1 MPDAKSLLPGRAFR
15 SEHAQLRPEPHSIA
29 SHGPA
34 PMDPLQTT
42 RMRNGVLYAAEWP
55 CCHDPLRLSLG
66 SEDPFYQTTH
76 AFGARGCAT
85 PPPLFGC
92 GGGRARRA
100 RRVRAPPPRAG
111 RRAPN
116 AQAPFPLPSLNPA
129 ARALPRA
136 RARGVASP
144 RLASTRVCP
153 SLHIT
158 PPLHPNQPHP
168 PPALPSPTLAA
179 HLSGGSFCPSPRL
192 RPSSPPPQRRTLAMC
207 PSRPRRHCGPTHLL
221 LVGPRTAAS
230 ARAPPAHA
238 YTPLPS
244 SPAPPRSLRPRHLLR
259 VLVVSPR
266 APDAAAA
273 HSAAAPPPPTT
284 NRAAGS
290 TPAARTPPTND
301 TNRHTKTHI
310 APRPAAAVRFF
321 MLCAKKPSET
331 QNNRAAC
338 TTE

>member
-116 AQAPFPLPSLNPA
+116 ALPKLLPPLPQQPRRRARSQAPARAGLPRKHTGVSFPSHHAKFLPPLPQQPRRRARSQAPARAGLPRKHTGVSFHSHHAAPGPSLNP
-129 ARALPRA
+129 
-136 RARGVASP
+136 
-144 RLASTRVCP
+144 
-153 SLHIT
+153 T
-158 PPLHPNQPHP
+158 PPN
-168 PPALPSPTLAA
+168 
-179 HLSGGSFCPSPRL
+179 C
-192 RPSSPPPQRRTLAMC
+192 PPQ
-207 PSRPRRHCGPTHLL
+207 P
-221 LVGPRTAAS
+221 
-230 ARAPPAHA
+230 
-238 YTPLPS
+238 
-244 SPAPPRSLRPRHLLR
+244 
-259 VLVVSPR
+259 
-266 APDAAAA
+266 
-273 HSAAAPPPPTT
+273 
-284 NRAAGS
+284 
-290 TPAARTPPTND
+290 
-301 TNRHTKTHI
+301 
-310 APRPAAAVRFF
+310 
-321 MLCAKKPSET
+321 
-331 QNNRAAC
+331 
-338 TTE
+338 

>member
-144 RLASTRVCP
+144 RLASTWVCP
-153 SLHIT
+153 SLHVT
-158 PPLHPNQPHP
+158 PPLTPQPTPSP
-168 PPALPSPTLAA
+168 PGAALPN
-179 HLSGGSFCPSPRL
+179 
-192 RPSSPPPQRRTLAMC
+192 PSSPPFGWVLLPLPQTPPLLPPTPTPHASDVSFTPTPTLWPYPSFISWPAHRRV
-207 PSRPRRHCGPTHLL
+207 RPRTS
-221 LVGPRTAAS
+221 RT
-230 ARAPPAHA
+230 RIHTAPQ
-238 YTPLPS
+238 LSS
-244 SPAPPRSLRPRHLLR
+244 SPALTQTAPPPQGAGGLASRARRRRRALRGR
-259 VLVVSPR
+259 
-266 APDAAAA
+266 AAAA
-273 HSAAAPPPPTT
+273 HNQPSGGLHA
-284 NRAAGS
+284 RRS
-290 TPAARTPPTND
+290 HPA
-301 TNRHTKTHI
+301 H
-310 APRPAAAVRFF
+310 
-321 MLCAKKPSET
+321 
-331 QNNRAAC
+331 
-338 TTE
+338 

>member
-144 RLASTRVCP
+144 RLASTWVCP
-153 SLHIT
+153 SLRVT
-158 PPLHPNQPHP
+158 PPLTPQPTPSP
-168 PPALPSPTLAA
+168 PGAALPN
-179 HLSGGSFCPSPRL
+179 
-192 RPSSPPPQRRTLAMC
+192 PSSPPFGWVLLPLPQTPPLLPPPQRQTLAMC

-266 APDAAAA
+266 AHDAAAA